1 MRTIPGVG
9 VYFSSYYTLKQRC
22 LGPRPPGPLEALL
35 LGAGARCLA
44 GTITLPLT
52 LIKTRYEVGGGGGAR
67 RRSTEEGEEQG
78 GGGGARRR
86 STEEGEEQSML
97 QV

>member
-1 MRTIPGVG
+1 M
-9 VYFSSYYTLKQRC
+9 YFSSYYSLKQRW

-52 LIKTRYEVGGGGGAR
+52 LVKTRYEVGGAR
-67 RRSTEEGEEQG
+67 GEGHG
-78 GGGGARRR
+78 GGGGGRGRGRGGGVRAEGGGGGRRARDGQGAKRA
-86 STEEGEEQSML
+86 GH
-97 QV
+97 